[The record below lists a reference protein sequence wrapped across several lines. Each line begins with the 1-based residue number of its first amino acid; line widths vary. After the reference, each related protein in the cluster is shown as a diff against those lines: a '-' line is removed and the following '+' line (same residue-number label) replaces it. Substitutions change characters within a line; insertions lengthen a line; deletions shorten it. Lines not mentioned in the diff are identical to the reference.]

1 MKKLFIFTA
10 SYPFGYGESFLE
22 NELPILSKKFDI
34 TLIPTTPVN
43 QDVVREV
50 PNNVVIDRELSD
62 LFKNES
68 VLARKF
74 WGLFYFDLFFFND
87 VKNTKLNFN
96 RIRYM
101 ISWYLQA
108 KRIKKWFEKKYL
120 KNNNE
125 EILLYSYWMN
135 FAAVAIADLNKKYDN
150 IKAFSRAHRGDMYVE
165 DSKYNYL
172 PYRKKI
178 LNNIDKI
185 FTISSHGQDYLKN
198 KYPEYSNKIDI
209 SRLGV
214 KEQESLS
221 KKSVDNTFRI
231 VSCSYLNPVKRVDLI
246 IDSLVKA
253 SEKINKKISWTHF
266 GDGPLRNKMGKK
278 AKEKFKDKNLEY
290 DFKGNVMNTEILS
303 YYRNNPVDLFLNLSS
318 SEGLPVSIMEA
329 ISFGIPVIATDVGG
343 TKDIVKSENGA
354 LLKADPSF
362 EEVARKIKRIT
373 SMNEDD
379 IEKLKE
385 NSVKIFNEKVNA
397 KINYNEFIEK
407 INRL

>member
-135 FAAVAIADLNKKYDN
+135 FAAVAIADLNKKNDS

-221 KKSVDNTFRI
+221 KKSEDNTFRI

-246 IDSLVKA
+246 IDSIA
-253 SEKINKKISWTHF
+253 STSEKINKKISWIHF
-266 GDGPLRNKMGKK
+266 GDGPLRNELENK
-278 AKEKFKDKNLEY
+278 AKEKFKGKNADY
-290 DFKGNVMNTEILS
+290 DFKGNVMNKEILS
-303 YYRNNPVDLFLNLSS
+303 YYKNNSLDLFLNLSS

-343 TKDIVKSENGA
+343 TKDIVNSKNGA
-354 LLKADPSF
+354 LLNADPSV
-362 EEVARKIKRIT
+362 EEVAEKIKSIIE
-373 SMNEDD
+373 MNKEDF
-379 IEKLKE
+379 EKLKE
-385 NSVKIFNEKVNA
+385 NAFKIFNEKVNA
-397 KINYNEFIEK
+397 RINYNEFIEK

>member
-1 MKKLFIFTA
+1 
-10 SYPFGYGESFLE
+10 
-22 NELPILSKKFDI
+22 
-34 TLIPTTPVN
+34 
-43 QDVVREV
+43 
-50 PNNVVIDRELSD
+50 
-62 LFKNES
+62 
-68 VLARKF
+68 
-74 WGLFYFDLFFFND
+74 
-87 VKNTKLNFN
+87 
-96 RIRYM
+96 M

-135 FAAVAIADLNKKYDN
+135 FAAVAIADLNKKNDS

-221 KKSVDNTFRI
+221 KKSEDNTFRI

-246 IDSLVKA
+246 IDSIA
-253 SEKINKKISWTHF
+253 STSEKINKKISWIHF
-266 GDGPLRNKMGKK
+266 GDGPLRNELENK
-278 AKEKFKDKNLEY
+278 AKEKFKGKNADY
-290 DFKGNVMNTEILS
+290 DFKGNVMNKEILS
-303 YYRNNPVDLFLNLSS
+303 YYKNNSLDLFLNLSS

-343 TKDIVKSENGA
+343 TKDIVNSKNGA
-354 LLKADPSF
+354 LLNADPSV
-362 EEVARKIKRIT
+362 EEVAEKIKSIIE
-373 SMNEDD
+373 MNKEDF
-379 IEKLKE
+379 EKLKE
-385 NSVKIFNEKVNA
+385 NAFKIFNEKVNA
-397 KINYNEFIEK
+397 RINYNEFIEK